1 MPAFSRMKHSGSIS
15 QHTYQIQVFTGL
27 AEEEALHPVLLGLVD
42 DMMQR
47 SVATPTKQSSR
58 QSHSA
63 PSHLLV
69 HLRGRSH
76 LLTE

>member
-1 MPAFSRMKHSGSIS
+1 MLAFSRMKNSGSIS

-47 SVATPTKQSSR
+47 SVATPTKQSSG

-63 PSHLLV
+63 PPTCSFI
-69 HLRGRSH
+69 
-76 LLTE
+76 